1 MWSEICPKDR
11 WQVMDAVNEG
21 SQPVNSDGSY
31 KWKYHPEELLTPD
44 QTAEVLNS
52 TTKTLSRN
60 RSKGE
65 GPKFVKIS
73 RSKVG
78 YVYKDIL
85 DWIKSRT
92 FESTHDAY
100 EAGMSS

>member
-1 MWSEICPKDR
+1 MWSEICPLEQK
-11 WQVMDAVNEG
+11 QMSEAVNEVN
-21 SQPVNSDGSY
+21 QAVNSDGSF
-31 KWKYHPEELLTPD
+31 KWKYHPDDLLTPH

-52 TTKTLSRN
+52 TTKTLARN
-60 RSKGE
+60 RTKGE